1 MNALMRLMLLML
13 GVAVAL
19 VLGCAP
25 RAQNVKLDPPIQ
37 LAPTGVGQGKV
48 VWVQVA
54 DARPRK
60 TLGVVGDPGGRYA
73 HVSVEDD
80 FSTTMYQ
87 RVSSALRDLGFVAQP
102 TPGPDDRS
110 LRVEVRDIQY
120 QSTKKTVTFDT
131 ELSVAVAALAQNGD
145 EHYDRVYNAGE
156 KSTSPL
162 MPGPEDNARA
172 VNRAVGVTLE
182 EMLSDGQLLGLLGK

>member
-1 MNALMRLMLLML
+1 MRFMPLML

-19 VLGCAP
+19 VQGCAP
-25 RAQNVKLDPPIQ
+25 RAQNIKLDPPIEV
-37 LAPTGVGQGKV
+37 APASLGQGKV

-60 TLGVVGDPGGRYA
+60 TLGAVGDLSGRYA

-80 FSTTMYQ
+80 FSATMYQ
-87 RVSSALRDLGFVAQP
+87 RVSKALRELGFVAQP
-102 TPGPDDRS
+102 TPGPDERS

-120 QSTKKTVTFDT
+120 QSTKKTLTFDT
-131 ELSVAVAALAQNGD
+131 ELSVALAALAQNGA
-145 EHYDRVYNAGE
+145 EHYDRIYNAGE

-162 MPGPEDNARA
+162 MPGPDDHARA

-182 EMLSDGQLLGLLGK
+182 EMLSDGQLLGVLGK

>member
-1 MNALMRLMLLML
+1 MNARTLITPLTL
-13 GVAVAL
+13 AL
-19 VLGCAP
+19 AFGLVQGCAP
-25 RAQNVKLDPPIQ
+25 KAQNIKLDPPIQ
-37 LAPTGVGQGKV
+37 VAPASVGQGKV

-60 TLGVVGDPGGRYA
+60 TLGIVGDLDGRYA

-80 FSTTMYQ
+80 FSTRVYQ

-102 TPGPDDRS
+102 TPGPEERS

-120 QSTKKTVTFDT
+120 QSTKKTLTFDT
-131 ELSVAVAALAQNGD
+131 ELSVAVAALARNGND
-145 EHYDRVYNAGE
+145 QYDRIYNAGE
-156 KSTSPL
+156 RSTSPI

-182 EMLSDGQLLGLLGK
+182 EMLSDGRLLGMLGK